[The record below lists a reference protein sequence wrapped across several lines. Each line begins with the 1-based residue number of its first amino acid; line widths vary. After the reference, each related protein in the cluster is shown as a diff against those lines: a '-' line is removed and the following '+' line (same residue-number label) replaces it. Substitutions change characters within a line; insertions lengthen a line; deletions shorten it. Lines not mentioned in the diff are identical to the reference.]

1 MKKTSK
7 QTASGALR
15 KKMGEATVGT
25 ESAPASTESVTLDCG
40 IDFSGGVPVRTP
52 VDMFVDLSTGETSE
66 SRRIPVNPKLVRRRH
81 LRQLMVLMER
91 PFFALAKRRAEP
103 IEYSSRGQ
111 RVKVSVRPGPGG
123 MATIWDADLMMFLV
137 DQLARAPSGGGG
149 TVVMKGSA
157 YFDAIGLKRDGD
169 QYRRLATSI
178 ERLKATT
185 VTTNARIDG
194 KPGASQTFA
203 WIDKAIRQGSD
214 WQIAVSDWVAE
225 RARSKFV
232 LNVCP
237 EYFDLGGVER
247 FLYLTARKQVGR
259 EHGKVF
265 PIKLSK
271 LWERSGSA
279 GEVSKFR
286 YKVKLI
292 ATEDQLPEYRL
303 EWKGDASRDG
313 LLLMTRR

>member
-1 MKKTSK
+1 MRKVSVKR
-7 QTASGALR
+7 QSGKAAAGGSHQR
-15 KKMGEATVGT
+15 GNDGVHGPIATNPRI
-25 ESAPASTESVTLDCG
+25 ETLECE
-40 IDFSGGVPVRTP
+40 IDFSGGLQEDPGLAEYTI
-52 VDMFVDLSTGETSE
+52 DLDTGETSV
-66 SRRIPVNPKLVRRRH
+66 RRLPGATPKLNRRRH

-214 WQIAVSDWVAE
+214 WQITVSDWVAE

-237 EYFDLGGVER
+237 GVLRPGGRRAIFVPNCSQAGG
-247 FLYLTARKQVGR
+247 AR
-259 EHGKVF
+259 
-265 PIKLSK
+265 
-271 LWERSGSA
+271 A
-279 GEVSKFR
+279 
-286 YKVKLI
+286 
-292 ATEDQLPEYRL
+292 
-303 EWKGDASRDG
+303 WKGISDQAFKVMGKIRK
-313 LLLMTRR
+313 RRGGF